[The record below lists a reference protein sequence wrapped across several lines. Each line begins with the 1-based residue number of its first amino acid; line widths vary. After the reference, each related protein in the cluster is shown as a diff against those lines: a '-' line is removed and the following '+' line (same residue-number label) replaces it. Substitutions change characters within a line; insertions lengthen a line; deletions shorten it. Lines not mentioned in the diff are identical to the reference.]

1 MDCEN
6 CMASWRCHIHT
17 VITNCTILFT
27 LEQTVKGLF
36 FVLAVY
42 HGQPFDNCFTIRS
55 ILDCNGTAWLLMRR
69 HWSKHVEHELVID
82 FYKWDLDGYGIVETA
97 ANLWEDR
104 IDAPWHKSSI
114 LVVGSR
120 PSHGE
125 RLSSTCLS
133 ITHNCAVETI
143 NHFVYRL
150 LCTILKDI
158 FLRSVMKNLVEFKF
172 PCFSLIIDYSFAS
185 VFCNTHCDGLNYIW
199 LRKLGALT
207 FVF

>member
-6 CMASWRCHIHT
+6 CMASWGCHVHT
-17 VITNCTILFT
+17 VISDGTILFT

-42 HGQPFDNCFTIRS
+42 HSQPLDNCFTIWC
-55 ILDCNGTAWLLMRR
+55 ILNRNGTSWLLMRR
-69 HWSKHVEHELVID
+69 DWSEHVEHELVID
-82 FYKWDLDGYGIVETA
+82 FDKRDLDGYGIIETA

-104 IDAPWHKSSI
+104 IDAPRHKSSI

-125 RLSSTCLS
+125 RLSGTRLP
-133 ITHNCAVETI
+133 IAHNRAIEAI
-143 NHFVYRL
+143 YHFVYRL

-172 PCFSLIIDYSFAS
+172 PCFSLIIDYSFPG
-185 VFCNTHCDGLNYIW
+185 VFCNTHCDSLFFCS
-199 LRKLGALT
+199 LRKLNVLT